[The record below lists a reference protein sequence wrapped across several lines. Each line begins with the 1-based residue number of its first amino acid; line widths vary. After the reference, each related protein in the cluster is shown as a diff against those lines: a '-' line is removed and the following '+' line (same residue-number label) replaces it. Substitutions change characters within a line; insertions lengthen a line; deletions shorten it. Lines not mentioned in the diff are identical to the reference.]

1 MAEQLNQ
8 ATLLNLADQDLNSR
22 YINPKTDF
30 AFKHFFGKELHK
42 DLLIGFLNGIFKG
55 RKHIVDL
62 EYHNLN
68 HQGVSPEDR
77 KNIFDLYC
85 TGDKGEKFIVEMQQT
100 KRRFFKDRM
109 IYYTS
114 NFDDTHPHQ
123 YEHDVR
129 LMDVRTH
136 AEFYKKLGYI
146 FIEMPKFKKAETEL
160 ETNEDG
166 WLFSLRHMN
175 TLKEIPLSLRDKEE
189 FVKLFSIAEVS
200 NLDPDEM
207 KAYQASLKVARDNYS
222 HDETVR
228 VEAELKGKLEGKLEK
243 AIEMAL
249 EMLIEKEPIEKIARY
264 TGLSIEKIKAL

>member
-30 AFKHFFGKELHK
+30 A
-42 DLLIGFLNGIFKG
+42 
-55 RKHIVDL
+55 
-62 EYHNLN
+62 
-68 HQGVSPEDR
+68 
-77 KNIFDLYC
+77 
-85 TGDKGEKFIVEMQQT
+85 
-100 KRRFFKDRM
+100 
-109 IYYTS
+109 
-114 NFDDTHPHQ
+114 
-123 YEHDVR
+123 
-129 LMDVRTH
+129 
-136 AEFYKKLGYI
+136 
-146 FIEMPKFKKAETEL
+146 
-160 ETNEDG
+160 
-166 WLFSLRHMN
+166 
-175 TLKEIPLSLRDKEE
+175 LKEIPLSLRDKEE

-249 EMLIEKEPIEKIARY
+249 EMLIEKEPIEKIAKY